1 MSMYSNLSIDEY
13 LVDEYEIANDGY
25 SETLINE

>member
-13 LVDEYEIANDGY
+13 LVGGYEIVIDGY
-25 SETLINE
+25 SETLING